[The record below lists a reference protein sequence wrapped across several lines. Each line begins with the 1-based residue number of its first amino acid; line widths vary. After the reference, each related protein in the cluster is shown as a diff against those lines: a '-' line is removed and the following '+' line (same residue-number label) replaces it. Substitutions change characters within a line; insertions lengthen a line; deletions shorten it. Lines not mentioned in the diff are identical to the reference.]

1 MSLNLTGTRFY
12 YSDSKNNFLSSGC
25 GNLATIYGNKTDNL
39 ISRFLQPSC
48 RINNK
53 TSSIIG
59 CLLIIPEGLSS
70 FFANMS
76 TKVGSS
82 DYRRK
87 RSCGFVSLTSYDYVF
102 PNDFDTSNKTHVPM
116 QLQWSTPIS
125 GECHLN
131 DSSNTSC
138 IFNGEYCW
146 SRLSPIYLCAC
157 YRDSNGISY
166 SRSCKGCSTSVGTLL
181 LLLATW
187 SLYKALKR
195 KQKILLKQKY
205 FKRNGGLLLQQHLS
219 SNEGNVENIKLF
231 TSKEMEKATDYYN
244 ENRILG
250 QGGQGTVYKGMLID
264 GSIVAIK
271 KSKMVEGKNFDEKKV
286 ERSINEVIIL
296 S

>member
-1 MSLNLTGTRFY
+1 MEDHDDSNEWFKVICTKTANGEKVPFLNISATNLQILDFNFFSGTLTVNHSITYSNCRENHHNEMSLNLTGTRFY

-25 GNLATIYGNKTDNL
+25 GNLVTIYGNETDNL
-39 ISRFLQPSC
+39 ISGFLQPSC

-59 CLLIIPEGLSS
+59 CPLIIPEGLSS

-76 TKVGSS
+76 TKVDSS

-102 PNDFDTSNKTHVPM
+102 PDDFDTSNKTHVPM

-138 IFNGEYCW
+138 ILNGEYCW
-146 SRLSPIYLCAC
+146 SRLSPIHLCAC

-166 SRSCKGCSTSVGTLL
+166 SRSCK
-181 LLLATW
+181 
-187 SLYKALKR
+187 
-195 KQKILLKQKY
+195 
-205 FKRNGGLLLQQHLS
+205 
-219 SNEGNVENIKLF
+219 
-231 TSKEMEKATDYYN
+231 
-244 ENRILG
+244 
-250 QGGQGTVYKGMLID
+250 
-264 GSIVAIK
+264 
-271 KSKMVEGKNFDEKKV
+271 
-286 ERSINEVIIL
+286 
-296 S
+296 